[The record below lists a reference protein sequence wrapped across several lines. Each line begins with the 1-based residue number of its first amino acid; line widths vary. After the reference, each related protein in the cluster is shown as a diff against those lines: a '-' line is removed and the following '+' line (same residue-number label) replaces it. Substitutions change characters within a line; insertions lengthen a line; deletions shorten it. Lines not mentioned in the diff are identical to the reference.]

1 MEHIATDKAPAALG
15 TYSQAVVLR
24 DQGLVFTA
32 GQLGV
37 DPATGEFAGPDI
49 DSQTHQCLQN
59 IRAIL
64 NAAGTD
70 LQHVVKA
77 TVFLSS
83 INNFASMNEIYAQ
96 YFPEQPPARTALE
109 VSRLP
114 KGALIEIEAI
124 ATLGT

>member
-1 MEHIATDKAPAALG
+1 MEHIATDQAPAALG

-49 DSQTHQCLQN
+49 DSQTHQCLKN
-59 IRAIL
+59 ITAIL

-70 LQHVVKA
+70 LQHVVKV

-96 YFPEQPPARTALE
+96 YFPEHPPARTALE